1 MRLALAPRR
10 PRRTGRPLSDALLAV
25 LLACMLGACGD
36 GAASPPLRVFASASL
51 TEAFTVLGHAWA
63 ESRDVARPQLH
74 FAGTPQ
80 LVLQLREG
88 AHADVLATADPRQ
101 MEHAVALGL
110 VSGEPRRFARNRL
123 AIAFAPGNP
132 HAIATLADLARTD
145 LLVAWCG
152 PEVPAGRYARQAL
165 HAADV
170 EAQSCSDE
178 PSVKAV
184 VTKIALGELDAGVV
198 YVTDVQAAAGRV
210 DGVPVTVGP
219 SPRYPVARLA
229 DARDTELADDF
240 LTFVLSREGAAILR
254 DHGFRAP

>member
-10 PRRTGRPLSDALLAV
+10 LRRAGRPVSEALLV
-25 LLACMLGACGD
+25 GLLGCFVGACGD
-36 GAASPPLRVFASASL
+36 ADAPARLRVFASASL
-51 TEAFTVLGHAWA
+51 TEAFTALGDAWA
-63 ESRDVARPQLH
+63 ESRDVAPPQLH
-74 FAGTPQ
+74 YAGTPQ

-101 MEHAVALGL
+101 MDHAVALGL
-110 VSGEPRRFARNRL
+110 VDGEPRLFARNRL

-132 HAIATLADLARTD
+132 HGVATLADLARTD

-152 PEVPAGRYARQAL
+152 PEVPAGRYTRQAL

-219 SPRYPVARLA
+219 SPRYPVARLSG
-229 DARDTELADDF
+229 ARDPALADDF
-240 LTFVLSREGAAILR
+240 LAFVLSREGAEILR